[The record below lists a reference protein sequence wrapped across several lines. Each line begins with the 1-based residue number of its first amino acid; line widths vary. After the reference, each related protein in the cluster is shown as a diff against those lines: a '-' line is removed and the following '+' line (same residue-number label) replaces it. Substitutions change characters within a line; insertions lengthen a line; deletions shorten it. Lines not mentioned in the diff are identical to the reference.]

1 MSALVDAARR
11 WIGVPFRHRG
21 RSRRGVDCVGLVV
34 MAYSDAGIQL
44 PDFRLYGREPHR
56 DGMIRHMKVALGEPV
71 AVAPVSS
78 SHLQTGDVIAIRYLA
93 EPHHAAVLGVRHYG
107 GRPALTMIHA
117 EGIHGAVLEQRLT
130 PDVIDRITHVFRK
143 PA

>member
-21 RSRRGVDCVGLVV
+21 RTRRGVDCVGLVV
-34 MAYSDAGIQL
+34 MAYSDADIQL

-56 DGMIRHMKVALGEPV
+56 DGMIQHMTAALGDAV
-71 AVAPVSS
+71 SVAPVSES
-78 SHLQTGDVIAIRYLA
+78 NLQPGDVLAIRYLS
-93 EPHHAAVLGVRHYG
+93 EPHHAAVVGLRDYG

-130 PDVIDRITHVFRK
+130 PDIIDRITHVFRK

>member
-1 MSALVDAARR
+1 MSALADSARR

-21 RSRRGVDCVGLVV
+21 RTRRGVDCVGLVV

-56 DGMIRHMKVALGEPV
+56 DGMIQHMRAALGDPM
-71 AVAPVSS
+71 AIAPVSMAN
-78 SHLQTGDVIAIRYLA
+78 LQAGDVIAIRYLS
-93 EPHHAAVLGVRHYG
+93 EPHHVAVLGMRHYG
-107 GRPALTMIHA
+107 SQPALTMIHA
-117 EGIHGAVLEQRLT
+117 EGIHGEVLEQRLT
-130 PDVIDRITHVFRK
+130 PDVISRITHVFRK